1 MQNDECRVRNEE
13 LSRQR
18 LVQNFLILLGT
29 IMAVLI

>member
-18 LVQNFLILLGT
+18 RVKNFLILLG
-29 IMAVLI
+29 IIISVLI